1 MTAAPTTQLGA
12 LDHVALWV
20 HDRDTLAEFLCAH
33 LGMHEIERT
42 EAFTLVGADARRGKL
57 TLFAAEGEREPGP
70 LARVVLRVGD
80 LEQALGALP
89 VEIQVERSGDSLALF
104 EGPQR
109 LGPGLVESTNAP
121 VNYDIDHVVLQVPDP
136 DLTRAGM
143 TRLGF
148 SLDGD
153 ELRAG
158 DKRIELVP
166 GPAGQ
171 PASPLLNHIAVLVDS
186 GRYWLGW
193 ARDTGLEVEDVRDA
207 PNTFA
212 VFVRGPDGI
221 RIEYVEHKASFSL
234 V

>member
-1 MTAAPTTQLGA
+1 MAVAPTTQLGA

-20 HDRDTLAEFLCAH
+20 RDRDTLAEFLCAH
-33 LGMHEIERT
+33 LGMHEIERSGD
-42 EAFTLVGADARRGKL
+42 FTLVGADARRGKL

-80 LEQALGALP
+80 LEQALAALP
-89 VEIQVERSGDSLALF
+89 AELQVERAGDALALF
-104 EGPQR
+104 VGPER
-109 LGPGLVESTNAP
+109 LGLGLVEASNGP
-121 VNYDIDHVVLQVPDP
+121 VDYDIDHVVLQVPDP

-148 SLDGD
+148 ALEGKSLT
-153 ELRAG
+153 AG
-158 DKRIELVP
+158 DKRIEIVAGPP
-166 GPAGQ
+166 GDS
-171 PASPLLNHIAVLVDS
+171 ASPLLNHIAVLVDS
-186 GRYWLGW
+186 GRDWLDW
-193 ARDTGLEVEDVRDA
+193 ARDTGLEVDDVRDA

>member
-1 MTAAPTTQLGA
+1 MTVAPTTRLGA

-20 HDRDTLAEFLCAH
+20 RDRDTLAEFLCAH

-70 LARVVLRVGD
+70 LQRVVLRVGD
-80 LEQALGALP
+80 LEQALAALP
-89 VEIQVERSGDSLALF
+89 AELEVDRAGDALASF
-104 EGPQR
+104 EGPER
-109 LGPGLVESTNAP
+109 LGLGLVESSNDP
-121 VNYDIDHVVLQVPDP
+121 VDYDIDRVVLRVPDP
-136 DLTRAGM
+136 DLTRSGM

-148 SLDGD
+148 ALEGQS
-153 ELRAG
+153 LRAG

-166 GPAGQ
+166 GAGGD

-186 GRYWLGW
+186 GKDWLEW
-193 ARDTGLEVEDVRDA
+193 ARETGIEVDDVRDA